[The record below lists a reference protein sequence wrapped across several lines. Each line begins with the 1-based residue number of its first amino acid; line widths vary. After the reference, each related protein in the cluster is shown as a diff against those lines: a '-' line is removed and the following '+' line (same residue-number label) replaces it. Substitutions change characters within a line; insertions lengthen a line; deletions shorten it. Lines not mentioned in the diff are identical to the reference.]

1 MGSIVGDITPESVLA
16 AVAASNSHAGSSC
29 TVRRC
34 VVGNQ
39 RVTKVVFMK
48 HWPSTLCPRCLSPG
62 TRSSLLSCPPQASHA
77 GFEYV
82 CGRWKLAGDLEPVS
96 LLKTEI
102 LEWEIRK
109 KKKTE
114 AEEGKK
120 RAILQQHRRVVVD
133 FLARHGFEDVNQILV
148 THVSCWGSKR
158 YETPLHT
165 AAKEND
171 PNMLKLLVEFG
182 ADPYQKDSSGKN
194 VFGYLLRRIWLS
206 RNPLDDPRPLL
217 SVLTNRRPRGTVSGP
232 RDS

>member
-1 MGSIVGDITPESVLA
+1 M
-16 AVAASNSHAGSSC
+16 
-29 TVRRC
+29 
-34 VVGNQ
+34 
-39 RVTKVVFMK
+39 
-48 HWPSTLCPRCLSPG
+48 
-62 TRSSLLSCPPQASHA
+62 
-77 GFEYV
+77 
-82 CGRWKLAGDLEPVS
+82 S

-102 LEWEIRK
+102 LEWEVRK
-109 KKKTE
+109 KKKSE

-171 PNMLKLLVEFG
+171 PKMLKLLVEFG

-194 VFGYLLRRIWLS
+194 VFGYLLRRIW
-206 RNPLDDPRPLL
+206 R
-217 SVLTNRRPRGTVSGP
+217 
-232 RDS
+232 